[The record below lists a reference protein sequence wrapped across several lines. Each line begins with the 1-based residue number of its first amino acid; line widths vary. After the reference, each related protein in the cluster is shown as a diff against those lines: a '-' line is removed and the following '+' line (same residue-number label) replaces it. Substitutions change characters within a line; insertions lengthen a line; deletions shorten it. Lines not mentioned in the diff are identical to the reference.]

1 MKAEEF
7 DTWAHYTNYVRT
19 LQRTSCCCHNFLKGA
34 GTEPG
39 FCIFRGDQR
48 KVSQENGWKSGEVK
62 EAKMKLD
69 SLEALGGGF
78 NITLKTLQ
86 DQEQR
91 KKLLLKFVECAEVAE
106 DILRVWKSD
115 WKG

>member
-1 MKAEEF
+1 MCA
-7 DTWAHYTNYVRT
+7 Y
-19 LQRTSCCCHNFLKGA
+19 LQRTAAVVIIFKAGA

-39 FCIFRGDQR
+39 FCILEEISAKYHRMAEIWGGEG
-48 KVSQENGWKSGEVK
+48 SQN
-62 EAKMKLD
+62 EAD

-91 KKLLLKFVECAEVAE
+91 KKLLLKFVSARRWRK
-106 DILRVWKSD
+106 IS
-115 WKG
+115 